1 MVHRTPFSQ
10 PGDHDVR
17 QEGHLLTEPTS
28 REQIYA
34 KTREDLLKRQLSNNE
49 NFDRSILTLSSAA
62 LALTV
67 AFIRGISAIN
77 SISLLILSW
86 VALVCA
92 ILSTI
97 LSYLA
102 SQRGIARQ
110 LELAERYYLKND
122 EDALNERNFP
132 AILNEILGYLSAIS
146 FVAGIILLLVF
157 FGINAKP

>member
-1 MVHRTPFSQ
+1 M
-10 PGDHDVR
+10 
-17 QEGHLLTEPTS
+17 TEPTS

>member
-1 MVHRTPFSQ
+1 MIGS
-10 PGDHDVR
+10 VR
-17 QEGHLLTEPTS
+17 QEGIPLVEQLA

-67 AFIRGISAIN
+67 AFIRGMPEIHCV
-77 SISLLILSW
+77 SLLVLSW
-86 VALVCA
+86 IALVSS
-92 ILSTI
+92 ILTTI

-122 EDALNERNFP
+122 ESALNAKNFP
-132 AILNEILGYLSAIS
+132 ALLNEILAYLSATC
-146 FVAGIILLLVF
+146 FVAGIILLLAF
-157 FGINAKP
+157 FGINAKQ